1 MVIYTPAELVLKGI
15 TLSPLQT
22 TVELDGITYHRGQ
35 AVALSYQALAEQM
48 CQDYKAE
55 GYACFIVSADQMLT
69 IWRSEKLAQLQP
81 NRDASQDQLS
91 SQEEGKT
98 ASPAK
103 SKLIYRG
110 VPVDTTV
117 PDLAQGE
124 AKPVQFSEKKRVYRG
139 VKY

>member
-1 MVIYTPAELVLKGI
+1 MAVYSTDELLLKGI
-15 TLSPLQT
+15 SLSPLQT

-35 AVALSYQALAEQM
+35 TVALSYQALAEQM

-55 GYACFIVSADQMLT
+55 GYACFIVSANQMLT
-69 IWRSEKLAQLQP
+69 IWRSENLAQLQP
-81 NRDASQDQLS
+81 NSDASQDQPS
-91 SQEEGKT
+91 SQEEAKT
-98 ASPAK
+98 ASPP
-103 SKLIYRG
+103 KLIYRG

-124 AKPVQFSEKKRVYRG
+124 AKPVQFPEKKRVYRG